1 MSEKEGDKIMRTIK
15 TPNVIFAQKLLIISV
30 RTVDR

>member
-15 TPNVIFAQKLLIISV
+15 TPNVMLCTEAI
-30 RTVDR
+30 DH